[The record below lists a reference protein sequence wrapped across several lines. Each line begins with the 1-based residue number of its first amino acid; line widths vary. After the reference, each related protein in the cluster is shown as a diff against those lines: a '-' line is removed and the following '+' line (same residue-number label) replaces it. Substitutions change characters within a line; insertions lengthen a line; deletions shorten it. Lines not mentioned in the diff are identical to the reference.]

1 VSQQT
6 LEKRKAGRG
15 VVNPD
20 LLYTTDALMNEC
32 NLGRRNVIAMRQE
45 GGVEPREIGTQLYYD
60 GAEVKAWILSQ
71 RKK

>member
-1 VSQQT
+1 MDT
-6 LEKRKAGRG
+6 ITKRKAGRG

-45 GGVEPREIGTQLYYD
+45 GGVQPREIGTQLYYD
-60 GAEVKAWILSQ
+60 GAEVKQWILNQ
-71 RKK
+71 KRK